1 MNVRTKIA
9 ELTANVRSQVD
20 LDAVVSR
27 AGGLGNLYRT
37 EFPSVALDEFM
48 YEWESR
54 KLTFRGRMTS
64 ED

>member
-1 MNVRTKIA
+1 MNIRTKIA
-9 ELTANVRSQVD
+9 EFTANVRTQTD

-27 AGGLGNLYRT
+27 AGGLGNLYHT
-37 EFPSVALDEFM
+37 EFPGVALDEFM

-54 KLTFRGRMTS
+54 KLAFRGRMTQ

>member
-9 ELTANVRSQVD
+9 ELTASARSQVD
-20 LDAVVSR
+20 LDAIVSG
-27 AGGLGNLYRT
+27 AGGIGNLYRT
-37 EFPSVALDEFM
+37 EFPGIALDEFM

-54 KLTFRGRMTS
+54 KISFRGRMTQ